1 MRSDWFSVETGW
13 VVVVVSHNGACGGVG
28 LILECQK
35 PTVALPYQQVMSESE
50 DTASKPKISVA
61 VVDKS
66 HTNEI
71 PDNIDSEL
79 YTTTRPESSLVKFSA
94 DPDGELA
101 EALRRNGFDV

>member
-1 MRSDWFSVETGW
+1 MPKDKGRSPVRPA
-13 VVVVVSHNGACGGVG
+13 VS
-28 LILECQK
+28 E
-35 PTVALPYQQVMSESE
+35 PE
-50 DTASKPKISVA
+50 DTATGPKISVA
-61 VVDKS
+61 VVDES

-79 YTTTRPESSLVKFSA
+79 YTTTRPESSMVKFAA